1 MFVRLHVRVRTYVC
15 ECELVVLI
23 LLPPLALLHCSVQAS
38 VCVCL
43 MQISVPFPVLQKLA
57 LEFLK
62 EQARDSKTS

>member
-38 VCVCL
+38 VCVSYANFS
-43 MQISVPFPVLQKLA
+43 SVSSPSEIGIGIPEGTGKRF
-57 LEFLK
+57 
-62 EQARDSKTS
+62 